1 MSHALHV
8 IILAA
13 GEGKRMKSA
22 LPKVLQPIA
31 ARPMLAHVIDT
42 ARALGA
48 AGIHVVYGH
57 GGAQVRAAF
66 AEQSDLVWAEQA
78 QQLGTGHAVQQAM
91 PGMPDGARVLVL
103 YADVPL
109 IATDTLRGLLNA
121 DGALAVL
128 VAELADPSGYGH
140 VLRDADGRVAAI
152 VEDKDAN
159 AQQRAVRTINSG
171 ILAADAAS
179 LRRWLGA
186 LRNDNAQGEFY
197 LTDVFAMA
205 AAEGAPAAIATCSD
219 PLEVEGAN
227 DPWQL
232 ARLERAFQLRA
243 AKSLALA
250 GVRIADPARL
260 DVRGTVFAGRDV
272 SIDVDVIFE
281 GEVVLGDGVRI
292 GPFCRI
298 RDAHIGAGS
307 EVRAH
312 CDIEGAR
319 VDGACMIGP
328 YARLRPG
335 TELAIGAHVGNFVET
350 KNTRMGRDS
359 KANHLTYLGD
369 AQVGER
375 VNVGAGTITC
385 NYDGASKHRTL
396 IGDDVFIGSNSA
408 LVAPVT
414 VGAGAT
420 VAAGSTITHEVQPGE
435 LAIGRSRQ
443 TAVRSWARPRK
454 KQGADERR

>member
-91 PGMPDGARVLVL
+91 PGVPDGARVLVL

-109 IATDTLRGLLNA
+109 IATETLRGLLNA

-128 VAELADPSGYGH
+128 VAELADPSGYGR

-152 VEDKDAN
+152 IEDKDAN

-205 AAEGAPAAIATCSD
+205 AAEGKPAAIAICND

-272 SIDVDVIFE
+272 SIDVDVILE

-292 GPFCRI
+292 GPFCRLK
-298 RDAHIGAGS
+298 DVSIGAGS
-307 EVRAH
+307 EVHAH

-319 VDGACMIGP
+319 VDGDCVLGP
-328 YARLRPG
+328 FARLRPG

-385 NYDGASKHRTL
+385 NYDGASKHFTL

-420 VAAGSTITHEVQPGE
+420 VAAGSTITHEVQPGD
-435 LAIGRSRQ
+435 LAIARSRQ
-443 TAVRSWARPRK
+443 TTVPGWKRPRK
-454 KQGADERR
+454 